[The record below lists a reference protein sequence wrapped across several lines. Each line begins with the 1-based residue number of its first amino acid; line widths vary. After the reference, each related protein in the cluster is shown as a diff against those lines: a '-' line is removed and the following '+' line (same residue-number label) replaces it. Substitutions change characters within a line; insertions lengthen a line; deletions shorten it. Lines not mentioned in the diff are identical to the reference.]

1 LIGLNSVIQRKTGL
15 ADTEIDTNKVLM
27 SVETGKY
34 YGLNTLATNI
44 WMRIERP
51 MVVSDLINDLVESF
65 DVSLEVAQTEVIAFL
80 NDLKKNKL
88 LEQIS

>member
-1 LIGLNSVIQRKTGL
+1 MIGLNSVIQRKTGL

>member
-1 LIGLNSVIQRKTGL
+1 MIGLNSVIQRKTGL

-44 WMRIERP
+44 WMRIVRP